1 MNFQKIFLCG
11 CLSIVFLISAC
22 TTPKETATN
31 NPTTGVVEPT
41 TVPSTNTPTTDI
53 EEPTTVLSTTTP
65 NTNTKPSTTV
75 EPTVTLAKYSVY
87 FVVNGEIYNEFAVE
101 AGSFVEL
108 PTDPYVDNYTFVG
121 WFTNKDYLTLFDTTT
136 PITSQMTLYAKFE
149 EIKVED
155 LKIEFTKAYGY
166 NEGMA
171 IEFKTIGNLFSTS
184 NYTITYKPSSSS
196 TYLPIDKEL
205 IRFDNRTIRCD
216 VLGLVAGSYKFKVES
231 KINNLI
237 LSAETDELVVTKFD
251 RSGYAHFNTSTGVGA
266 YNNDGTLKNNAIVVY
281 VSETN
286 KNTVTATINGKSYT
300 GIVSIL
306 QAQRYSD
313 VPLVVRIIGTV
324 GAATWNRI
332 EYNGD
337 PLAKQAIKDK
347 NGNVIKSSLNESD
360 IISKGVNTL
369 NESVYSKLNNLTNK
383 LKYSSSEY
391 DSYWNMCD
399 ISNAKNVTLEGVG
412 PNAMI
417 FQWGFTWKNCS
428 YIEVR
433 NLIFDDYTED
443 ACSFEGSETSVSSI
457 SSFKTGNI
465 WIHHNTFNEGI
476 NYWDVT
482 GEQDKH
488 EGDGATDL
496 KGNKN
501 LTISYNHYYKNH
513 KTGLVGG
520 DDSVTTAN
528 VTFHHNFYDQCSSRL
543 PLGRQAN
550 MHMYNNYYYKSSGT
564 NMSIRANAYAFI
576 ENSVFEDC
584 KNTIDI
590 QSGGAVKLW
599 NCLTIN
605 SNNVRGTVVS
615 ARDQIVTNSN
625 VFCNDFDTNSTQFY
639 YDSVNKKSNVEI
651 MTNVEDVAAFVKN
664 TAGSLAGSF
673 SGVNNDSSSQN
684 PEPPATPSE
693 PEQTTTPSASTTPS
707 TSTPITPGDINSS
720 YVINFNSLSAGAV
733 SSNINESLYYITAT
747 STKNITVYECNET
760 INGQSVT
767 KLVNVGGADGDD
779 YRRIYF
785 STAKAAQITIYYRSG
800 STGRTPE
807 LCLSTGEQIEKAS
820 ATTGSIQSYTFNT
833 VEAGNY
839 FISSTNSSI
848 DFYLISIQY

>member
-1 MNFQKIFLCG
+1 MKFRKLFLCG
-11 CLSIVFLISAC
+11 CLCCALLASAC
-22 TTPKETATN
+22 SAPQATNTTGTSTEVEEPTTTPSTDIN
-31 NPTTGVVEPT
+31 EPT
-41 TVPSTNTPTTDI
+41 TVPSTTTSNNTT
-53 EEPTTVLSTTTP
+53 E
-65 NTNTKPSTTV
+65 PSTTI
-75 EPTVTLAKYSVY
+75 EPTATLAKYSVY
-87 FVVNGEIYNEFAVE
+87 FIVNSEVYDELAIE
-101 AGSFVEL
+101 AGGFVEF
-108 PTDPYVDNYTFVG
+108 PADPYVDNYTFVG
-121 WFTNKDYLTLFDTTT
+121 WYTNRDYTTIFDANT
-136 PITSQMTLYAKFE
+136 PITCQTTLYAKFE

-171 IEFKTIGNLFSTS
+171 IEFNALGNLFSTS
-184 NYTITYKPSSSS
+184 NYTITYKEASSS
-196 TYLPIDKEL
+196 TYLPIDNEL
-205 IRFDNRTIRCD
+205 IRFDNRIIRCD
-216 VLGLVAGSYKFKVES
+216 VLGLTAGSYKFRVES
-231 KINNLI
+231 KINDLVI
-237 LSAETDELVVTKFD
+237 FAETDPLAVTKYD

-266 YNNDGTLKNNAIVVY
+266 YNNDGTIKNNAIIVY
-281 VSETN
+281 VSEAN
-286 KNTVTATINGKSYT
+286 KNTVTATINGKTYT

-313 VPLVVRIIGTV
+313 VPLIVRIIGTV
-324 GAATWNRI
+324 GAATWNKI

-347 NGNVIKSSLNESD
+347 NGNVIRQSLNESD

-369 NESVYSKLNNLTNK
+369 NESVYSKLNNLSNK

-399 ISNAKNVTLEGVG
+399 ISNAKNVTVEGVG

-443 ACSFEGSETSVSSI
+443 ACSFEGSETNVSSI

-482 GEQDKH
+482 SEQDKH

-520 DDSVTTAN
+520 SDSVTTAN

-550 MHMYNNYYYKSSGT
+550 MHMYNNYYYRSSGT

-576 ENSVFEDC
+576 ENSVFEGC
-584 KNTIDI
+584 NNSIDI
-590 QSGGAVKLW
+590 QSGGVVKLW

-605 SNNVRGTVVS
+605 SNNVRGTVAS
-615 ARDQIVTNSN
+615 SRDQIVTNSN
-625 VFCNDFDTNSTQFY
+625 VFCNDFDTNSSQFY
-639 YDSVNKKSNVEI
+639 YDSVNKKSNVEV
-651 MTNVEDVAAFVKN
+651 MTNVEDVSAFVKN
-664 TAGSLAGSF
+664 NAGSLAGSF
-673 SGVNNDSSSQN
+673 SGINNDSSSQA

-693 PEQTTTPSASTTPS
+693 PEQTTTPS
-707 TSTPITPGDINSS
+707 TSAPVAPGDINSS
-720 YVINFNSLSAGAV
+720 YVINFNSLAAGAV

-747 STKNITVYECNET
+747 SAKNITVYDCNET
-760 INGQSVT
+760 INGQEIT

-785 STAKAAQITIYYRSG
+785 STGKAAQITIYYRSG

-807 LCLSTGEQIEKAS
+807 LCLSTGEQIEKAT

-839 FISSTNSSI
+839 FISSVNSSI

>member
-1 MNFQKIFLCG
+1 MKFKILFLCC
-11 CLSIVFLISAC
+11 CLSCILFASAC
-22 TTPKETATN
+22 STPQYTN
-31 NPTTGVVEPT
+31 TTGTSTEVEEPT
-41 TVPSTNTPTTDI
+41 TVPSTTTSNNTT
-53 EEPTTVLSTTTP
+53 E
-65 NTNTKPSTTV
+65 PSTTID
-75 EPTVTLAKYSVY
+75 TTSTLAKYSVY
-87 FVVNGEIYNEFAVE
+87 FVVNGEVYEELAIE
-101 AGSFVEL
+101 AGGFVEL
-108 PTDPYVDNYTFVG
+108 PIDPYVDNYTFVG
-121 WFTNKDYLTLFDTTT
+121 WYTNKDYTTLFDVKT
-136 PITSQMTLYAKFE
+136 PITCQTVLYAKFE
-149 EIKVED
+149 EIKVEN

-171 IEFKTIGNLFSTS
+171 IEFNAIGNLFSTS
-184 NYTITYKPSSSS
+184 NYTITYKEASSS
-196 TYLPIDKEL
+196 TYLPIDNEL
-205 IRFDNRTIRCD
+205 IRFDNRIIRCD
-216 VLGLVAGSYKFKVES
+216 VLGLSAGNYKFKVES
-231 KINNLI
+231 KVNDIVI
-237 LSAETDELVVTKFD
+237 SAETDALAVTKYD
-251 RSGYAHFNTSTGVGA
+251 RSGYAHFNTSTAIGA
-266 YNNDGTLKNNAIVVY
+266 YNNDGTIKNNAIIVY
-281 VSETN
+281 VSEAN
-286 KNTVTATINGKSYT
+286 KNTVTATINGKKYT

-306 QAQRYSD
+306 QAQRHSD
-313 VPLVVRIIGTV
+313 APLIVRVIGTV
-324 GAATWNRI
+324 GAATWNKI

-347 NGNVIKSSLNESD
+347 NGNVIKQSLNESD
-360 IISKGVNTL
+360 IISKGINTL
-369 NESVYSKLNNLTNK
+369 NESVYSKLNNLSNK
-383 LKYSSSEY
+383 LKYSSKEY

-399 ISNAKNVTLEGVG
+399 ISDAKNVTLEGVG

-443 ACSFEGSETSVSSI
+443 ACSFEGSETNVSSI

-482 GEQDKH
+482 SEQDKH

-501 LTISYNHYYKNH
+501 ITISYNHYYRNH

-520 DDSVTTAN
+520 SDTVTTAN

-576 ENSVFEDC
+576 ENSVFEGC
-584 KNTIDI
+584 KNSIDI
-590 QSGGAVKLW
+590 QSGGVVKLW

-605 SNNVRGTVVS
+605 SNNVRGTIAS
-615 ARDQIVTNSN
+615 SRDQIVTNSN
-625 VFCNDFDTNSTQFY
+625 VFCNDFDTNSSQFY

-651 MTNVEDVAAFVKN
+651 MTNVEDVSTFVKN
-664 TAGSLAGSF
+664 NAGSLAGSF
-673 SGVNNDSSSQN
+673 SGVNNDSSSQA

-707 TSTPITPGDINSS
+707 TSAPVAPGDINSS
-720 YVINFNSLSAGAV
+720 YIINFNSLAAGAV

-747 STKNITVYECNET
+747 SAKNITVYDCNET
-760 INGQSVT
+760 INGQEIT

-785 STAKAAQITIYYRSG
+785 STSKAAQITIYYRSS

-807 LCLSTGEQIEKAS
+807 LCLSTGEQIEKAT
-820 ATTGSIQSYTFNT
+820 ATTGAIQSYTFNA

-839 FISSTNSSI
+839 FVSSTNSSI